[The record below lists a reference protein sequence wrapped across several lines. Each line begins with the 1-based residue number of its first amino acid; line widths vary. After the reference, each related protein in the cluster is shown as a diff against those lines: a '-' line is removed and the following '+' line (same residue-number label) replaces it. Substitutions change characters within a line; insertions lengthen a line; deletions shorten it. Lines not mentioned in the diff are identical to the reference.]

1 MDVSQIWLNGI
12 HIYIYICIYIY
23 IYIYDYRKTLYSVPV
38 LKTKKLECP
47 QFDTQI
53 PRIRN
58 NIKSCK
64 ITGLI
69 VDTPMMVK

>member
-1 MDVSQIWLNGI
+1 M
-12 HIYIYICIYIY
+12 YIYIS
-23 IYIYDYRKTLYSVPV
+23 DYRKTLYLVPV
-38 LKTKKLECP
+38 LNTKKLECP
-47 QFDTQI
+47 HFDSQI

>member
-1 MDVSQIWLNGI
+1 MLGS
-12 HIYIYICIYIY
+12 CI
-23 IYIYDYRKTLYSVPV
+23 KN
-38 LKTKKLECP
+38 KQLECP
-47 QFDTQI
+47 QFDSQI